1 MVIPSAIPKNIVIEW
16 DKIANDL
23 KDLFIFKFFMIKPF
37 FKKIKFYELLLS
49 LYSFIIDAIN
59 HSTIKNDT
67 DHALPI
73 EIT

>member
-23 KDLFIFKFFMIKPF
+23 KDLSNFKFFMVKPF
-37 FKKIKFYELLLS
+37 FKKIKFYERPS

-59 HSTIKNDT
+59 HNTMKNDT
-67 DHALPI
+67 EYSLSI
-73 EIT
+73 GIT

>member
-23 KDLFIFKFFMIKPF
+23 KDLFFFKFFMVKPF
-37 FKKIKFYELLLS
+37 FKIIKFYELLPS

-59 HSTIKNDT
+59 HNTMKNDT
-67 DHALPI
+67 EYSLSI
-73 EIT
+73 GIT

>member
-23 KDLFIFKFFMIKPF
+23 KDLFILKFFMGKPF
-37 FKKIKFYELLLS
+37 SMKIKFYELLLS

-59 HSTIKNDT
+59 HITTKNDT
-67 DHALPI
+67 GNSLSI
-73 EIT
+73 GIT

>member
-23 KDLFIFKFFMIKPF
+23 KDLFILKFFMGKPF

-49 LYSFIIDAIN
+49 LYSLIIDAIN
-59 HSTIKNDT
+59 NSTMKNDT
-67 DHALPI
+67 EYSLSI
-73 EIT
+73 GIT

>member
-23 KDLFIFKFFMIKPF
+23 KDLFIFKFFMGRPF
-37 FKKIKFYELLLS
+37 FKKIKFYEILLF

-59 HSTIKNDT
+59 HSTMKNDT
-67 DHALPI
+67 EYSLSI
-73 EIT
+73 GIT

>member
-1 MVIPSAIPKNIVIEW
+1 MVIPNAIPKNIVIEW

-23 KDLFIFKFFMIKPF
+23 KDLFIFKFFMVQPF

-59 HSTIKNDT
+59 HNTMKNDT
-67 DHALPI
+67 EYSPSI
-73 EIT
+73 GIT

>member
-23 KDLFIFKFFMIKPF
+23 KDLFILKFFMGKSF
-37 FKKIKFYELLLS
+37 SKKIKFYELLLS

-59 HSTIKNDT
+59 HSKIKNDT
-67 DHALPI
+67 ENSLSI
-73 EIT
+73 GIT